1 MIYDHLQKS
10 KGGDCLNKK
19 EEQWAIFWC
28 DKLSPVIYD
37 EIESELTNQ
46 FLKSLA
52 AQEVRFPEGEVGKA
66 SLTTLRRKLN
76 RYRDGGF
83 DALARK
89 KRRDRGL
96 PRNISQ
102 EVIDKAIELQKE
114 QPYRSPS
121 ATNRFLQDIYGM
133 SVPRATLY
141 RHLKRAGATRLK
153 LGVTRQ
159 KIRKRWTR
167 DHPHDLWVGDFEN
180 GPYVLEKGLIN
191 RLKKRGEE

>member
-1 MIYDHLQKS
+1 M
-10 KGGDCLNKK
+10 NKK

-28 DKLSPVIYD
+28 DLLSPAIYD
-37 EIESELTNQ
+37 EIEPELTNQ

-52 AQEVRFPEGEVGKA
+52 AQEVRFPEREVGKA
-66 SLTTLRRKLN
+66 SLRTLRSKLN
-76 RYRDGGF
+76 RYREGGF

-102 EVIDKAIELQKE
+102 EVIDKAIELKKE
-114 QPYRSPS
+114 PPYRSPS
-121 ATNRFLQDIYGM
+121 AINRFLQDIYGM
-133 SVPRATLY
+133 SVLRATLY

-159 KIRKRWTR
+159 KIRKRWTC
-167 DHPHDLWVGDFEN
+167 DHTHDPWVGDFEN
-180 GPYVLEKGLIN
+180 GPYVLVKGVIN